1 MAVNLYSKDSVDNLL
16 SGKLSLSGGTMAS
29 NAALTFPHSITHSK
43 LDLSGYAVG
52 VLNSLDFSE
61 KTVMQYDMIYATDG
75 TNTTEIKPD
84 GIHFTDGST
93 QVKAG
98 VNIADA
104 FSFSSVRE
112 VIYDGS
118 SYWTINFA
126 PLNSYVLSS
135 INILVE
141 NLDGSVSEDVK
152 GSATTTSN
160 WTYDTTGGYFSS
172 TDSLYL
178 VVNGVK
184 ATLPIN
190 Q

>member
-1 MAVNLYSKDSVDNLL
+1 MAINLYSKDSVDNLL
-16 SGKLSLSGGTMAS
+16 SGKLSLSGGTMNS
-29 NAALTFPHSITHSK
+29 NSSVSFPHSITHSK
-43 LDLSGYAVG
+43 LDLSGFSVG
-52 VLNSLDFSE
+52 VMNSLDYSQ
-61 KTVMQYDMIYATDG
+61 KTAMQFDTIYATDG
-75 TNTTEIKPD
+75 TNTTEMKPD
-84 GIHFTDGST
+84 GIHFADGST
-93 QVKAG
+93 QTKAG

-135 INILVE
+135 INIFVE

-152 GSATTTSN
+152 GSATTTGN
-160 WTYDTTGGYFSS
+160 WTFDTTSGYFSS

-178 VVNGVK
+178 VVNGIK